1 MVFAQSKSA
10 RETGFAIR
18 GREKIAQEERLPTF
32 HQETKIRKR
41 EKGEGM
47 VCLSFTLFPLS
58 GSHRK
63 RLAGTSA
70 PAIPGIVLCLKSSLH
85 SHSPNS
91 PGLPAFTGCRRKERG
106 L

>member
-47 VCLSFTLFPLS
+47 VCLSFTLIPLS
-58 GSHRK
+58 GSCRK

-70 PAIPGIVLCLKSSLH
+70 LGYPRNCSQSEKLPSHPQPQLPRPACLH
-85 SHSPNS
+85 WV
-91 PGLPAFTGCRRKERG
+91 
-106 L
+106 